1 MHRSPDDVSQQGLG
15 EETRLRMV
23 LDGGG
28 KRTTATKDHVA
39 SIPLLDLGKTA
50 QFAEKRNRAV
60 NARAQIAGRRGLSA
74 GKPVTDL
81 AEKVVEGIRRQ
92 AFRED
97 VEHQAQ

>member
-1 MHRSPDDVSQQGLG
+1 
-15 EETRLRMV
+15 MV

-28 KRTTATKDHVA
+28 KRATATKDHVA

-74 GKPVTDL
+74 GKPVTYL

-92 AFRED
+92 ALRED
-97 VEHQAQ
+97 VEHQA